1 MKLKSRTSALS
12 SQPHGRDLCCRC
24 RYPPSDTLRRSNRR
38 RYPARLRGGL
48 SSPLASLSQSPRDSI
63 AQSKMRVEQAECCMH
78 LSAERGIAF
87 PSRRPAGP
95 SVRRL
100 TEEEPVE
107 VRAVN
112 LRMTP
117 STGALEKCPGCL
129 VMEERG
135 VAMAFQAEHALFPP
149 LQEKLVGRSVRH
161 VTARASLNTTGQM
174 FKGEWTAFLDMAPG
188 AGLVVYTAEE
198 KRLWLPCG
206 VWQSVQRRAPS
217 STL

>member
-1 MKLKSRTSALS
+1 
-12 SQPHGRDLCCRC
+12 
-24 RYPPSDTLRRSNRR
+24 
-38 RYPARLRGGL
+38 
-48 SSPLASLSQSPRDSI
+48 
-63 AQSKMRVEQAECCMH
+63 
-78 LSAERGIAF
+78 
-87 PSRRPAGP
+87 
-95 SVRRL
+95 
-100 TEEEPVE
+100 EESVE

-112 LRMTP
+112 LRMTT

-188 AGLVVYTAEE
+188 AGLVVYTAEGKTTLAAVRCMAVGAAQGAFQNLVTHRE
-198 KRLWLPCG
+198 GKSTPHLPVTGETQLRC
-206 VWQSVQRRAPS
+206 
-217 STL
+217 